1 MDNSHNSSPNRFNL
15 PDKFY
20 GLYLL
25 TSRWLK
31 KFPKPERYTL
41 GERLENS
48 ILDALTE
55 IYFLNQ
61 LPDAFKETHLLAVS
75 AKNETAKILFRLAL
89 DTGALELG
97 QYAQAQAVLQETGK
111 MLGGWIN
118 HVRSRR

>member
-1 MDNSHNSSPNRFNL
+1 MHNISSNRFNL

-20 GLYLL
+20 RLYLL
-25 TSRWLK
+25 ANRWLK

-41 GERLENS
+41 GERIENN

-61 LPDAFKETHLLAVS
+61 LPDAFKETHLLVVS

-89 DTGALELG
+89 DTGVLEFG
-97 QYAQAQAVLQETGK
+97 KYAQAQALLQETGK
-111 MLGGWIN
+111 MIGGWIN
-118 HVRSRR
+118 YVRSCR